1 MIPDG
6 RRNTGR
12 VRILGATLLG
22 LCLVFCPTDE
32 LPPRAAD
39 GGAGYDLA
47 ARPLDLIPAGTVI
60 EGRALA
66 GYTHLLLKSQ
76 PRPGAGDTARIS
88 PEHAALAGLLFTALA
103 ARVEKNQDRYRL
115 DSVAV
120 GVGSRVGEHDLI
132 LTPEAQKR
140 LGADLGFLARIVLSR
155 ACQRL
160 ADVRTV
166 ARSPAMIVFDAP
178 NWMLR
183 DGRHRPVVLRYAV
196 LVTEAT
202 GRLDT
207 LEWLLDRGEDD
218 RLSGPVGPAQWL
230 APCTVDEAVLH
241 VDAREFTL
249 GNPNESSFALVRLP
263 QGRRAVDFPDPL
275 RDLAARPRL
284 SAPAAADLEAGLR
297 AVLNETAKR

>member
-1 MIPDG
+1 
-6 RRNTGR
+6 

-22 LCLVFCPTDE
+22 LSLVFCPTDE

-39 GGAGYDLA
+39 GGAGYDLV

-60 EGRALA
+60 ADKAPA
-66 GYTHLLLKSQ
+66 GYTHLLLKSR

-88 PEHAALAGLLFTALA
+88 HEHAELAGLLSTALA
-103 ARVEKNQDRYRL
+103 ARVEKSQDRYRL
-115 DSVAV
+115 DGVAI
-120 GVGSRVGEHDLI
+120 GVGTRVGEHDLI
-132 LTPEAQKR
+132 LTPDTQER
-140 LGADLGFLARIVLSR
+140 LGGDLGFLARIVLSR
-155 ACQRL
+155 ACERL

-178 NWMLR
+178 NRMLR
-183 DGRHRPVVLRYAV
+183 NGRHRPVVLRYAV
-196 LVTEAT
+196 LVTETT

-207 LEWLLDRGEDD
+207 LVWLLDRGEDGG
-218 RLSGPVGPAQWL
+218 LSRPVGPAQWL
-230 APCTVDEAVLH
+230 PPGKVDEAVLH

-263 QGRRAVDFPDPL
+263 QGRRSIDFPDPL

-284 SAPAAADLEAGLR
+284 SAAAAADLEAGLR